1 MDLKEL
7 WKIISENHILRRYLV
22 MNSFDGTLSAFGLII
37 AMFLSSIAD
46 ARLIFI
52 SGIGVV
58 FATGISGVWSG
69 YLSEKAER
77 KHELME
83 LKKLNPKENLE
94 KRREEFRE
102 LTIIMGLANGMSTA
116 IVGALIISPFFFAA
130 TKTISVEN
138 AFAVSLALVAF
149 VLIALGAVMARISK
163 ESFWKHA
170 VMTLFAG
177 FMIGAIIF
185 LFELLK
191 F

>member
-1 MDLKEL
+1 MNWKEL
-7 WKIISENHILRRYLV
+7 WELISENHILRRYLV
-22 MNSFDGTLSAFGLII
+22 MNSFDGTLSAFGLVI
-37 AMFLSSIAD
+37 AMFLSKVSD
-46 ARLIFI
+46 PKLVLI

-77 KHELME
+77 KHELLE
-83 LKKLNPKENLE
+83 LKRLNPGENLE
-94 KRREEFRE
+94 SRKKEFGE

-116 IVGALIISPFFFAA
+116 IVGALVISPFFFAA
-130 TKTISVEN
+130 AHFVPVQTAFLIS
-138 AFAVSLALVAF
+138 FALVA
-149 VLIALGAVMARISK
+149 VILVILGAVMSRISK

-170 VMTLFAG
+170 FLTLLAG
-177 FMIGAIIF
+177 FMVGIIIF